1 MNQVTAFATAAGSS
15 VNADAGIITGVSVIT
30 VGPALG
36 HGLMIDAT
44 TLQQVKSCA
53 EQFTDGLRVKMD
65 HCTGIDAMV
74 GVLRAFRITGDQL
87 RADLH
92 LIKSHADFPK
102 LLEMAQ
108 TIPGAFGLSI
118 VFSGTPAEVGQTRFA
133 RCLEIYSCDIV
144 DQPAAN
150 PSGLFS
156 KKFMP
161 NETAP
166 EPTELASAPMPEA
179 EVIVTV
185 VASSSVETPEQE
197 IAEEE
202 APVAEPTM
210 QETDLSSLVSDVTAL
225 SGKVTSLEV
234 ALAAKDSEI
243 TSLSQKLADS
253 QAEAAALRA
262 EQAKLS
268 ELHAAAK
275 RSLGVMPASVI
286 PEIAPVAAKKSSAD
300 YRAEFAAIKDPSA
313 RAAFFRDHQEHL
325 FEH

>member
-1 MNQVTAFATAAGSS
+1 MNQVTAFASAAGSS

-74 GVLRAFRITGDQL
+74 GVLRSFRITGNQL

-102 LLEMAQ
+102 LIEMAQ

-118 VFSGTPAEVGQTRFA
+118 VFSGTPSEVGQARFA
-133 RCLEIYSCDIV
+133 RCIEIYSCDIV

-156 KKFMP
+156 IPMENNTP
-161 NETAP
+161 AP
-166 EPTELASAPMPEA
+166 ETTELASAPMPEA

-202 APVAEPTM
+202 APVAETPM
-210 QETDLSSLVSDVTAL
+210 PETDLSSLVSDVTAL
-225 SGKVTSLEV
+225 SSKVTSLEV

-253 QAEAAALRA
+253 QAEASSLRA
-262 EQAKLS
+262 AQAKLS

-286 PEIAPVAAKKSSAD
+286 PEIAPVESAKTPAQ
-300 YRAEFAAIKDPSA
+300 YRAEFAAIKDPTA
-313 RAAFFRDHQEHL
+313 RAAFFAANQNHL
-325 FEH
+325 FDR